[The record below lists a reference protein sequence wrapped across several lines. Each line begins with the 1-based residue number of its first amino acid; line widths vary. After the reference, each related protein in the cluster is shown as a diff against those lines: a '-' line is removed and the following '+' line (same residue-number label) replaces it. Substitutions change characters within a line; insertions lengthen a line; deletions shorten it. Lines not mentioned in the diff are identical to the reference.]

1 MKFTTQQQADLY
13 GSTLM
18 RNDGVIEI
26 ATGLSVTTRKWKN
39 EKIEWSVLVAKL
51 KKEHRTNE
59 TLREFLAAPKDQ
71 QLSIKD
77 VGGYVG
83 GFLKNGIRR
92 PGYVLRRQLITLDL
106 DFAYTD
112 FWDDFCMLY
121 SNAAVLHGTHK
132 NSNTSPRYRLI
143 CPLNRPVTPEEYI
156 AISRRIAGNLGI
168 ELFDNST
175 FEPSRLMF
183 WPSNPVDIDY
193 YFKFQDGPWFD
204 ADELLGSY
212 EDWHDA
218 SSWPSADS
226 QIDAKNEKAK
236 KQEDPDNK
244 KGIIGA
250 FCHSYSIQEAIETF
264 LPDVYSKA
272 SLPDRYTYT
281 KGSTSAGMIVY
292 EDKFAFSHHGT
303 DPAGGRLCNAFDLV
317 RIHKFGE
324 LDKGGEEGT
333 QRPSLLAMED
343 LARADKKVKLYIAK
357 NNIVDAKYDFA
368 GDDGVDNIELS
379 DTEWMGDMEV
389 DRGGVYKPSA
399 TNLNLIF
406 THDPRLKSLFRLN
419 DFDNKVYV
427 YGTLPWRRIT
437 KPEPIR
443 NVDYAGVR
451 NYIEIIYGIVSSG
464 KVDDA
469 LALECERNHFH
480 PVREYLSNLEW
491 DGTNRIN
498 TLLIELFG
506 TKDNAYTRE
515 ALRKTLVGAISRVF
529 KPGCKFDLV
538 LTLISSTQGTGKSS
552 FFRALGKNW
561 FSDTFLTVQGKDAFE
576 QLQGTWIMEMAEL
589 AGLKKAD
596 VESVKH
602 FISKQS
608 DQFRPAYARV
618 PETFPRQCVFV
629 ATTNEVAFLRDSTG
643 NRRFMPIDVAEL
655 RLLDNKKLLAFID
668 NKELIDQIWAE
679 AMELYR
685 AKEPL
690 YLSKEAEE
698 VAKGEQEL
706 HEDIDPRVGVI
717 EEYLSRLVPENW
729 RKMDIFERKNWLAD
743 ELSSGTE
750 EQKEVCA
757 MQVWVEALGKQ
768 RDDFDRYNS
777 KELNNVLRSI
787 GGWEMTDETRR
798 FSLYGKQRVYRK
810 CRKS

>member
-1 MKFTTQQQADLY
+1 MK
-13 GSTLM
+13 
-18 RNDGVIEI
+18 NDGTVEI
-26 ATGLSVTTRKWKN
+26 AIGLSILTRKWKN
-39 EKIEWSVLVAKL
+39 TKIEWSELVAKL
-51 KKEHRTNE
+51 KEEHRTNE

-71 QLSIKD
+71 QLQIKD

-83 GFLKNGIRR
+83 GYLKAGLRR
-92 PGYVLRRQLITLDL
+92 PDHVLRRQLITLDL

-112 FWDDFCMLY
+112 FWDDFCMIY
-121 SNAAVLHGTHK
+121 NNAAVLHGTHK

-143 CPLNRPVTPEEYI
+143 CPLDRPVTPEEYI
-156 AISRRIAGNLGI
+156 AISRRIAGTLGI
-168 ELFDNST
+168 DLFDNST
-175 FEPSRLMF
+175 FEPNRLMF
-183 WPSNPVDIDY
+183 WPSNPSDIDY
-193 YFKFQDGPWFD
+193 YFKFQDGPWFN
-204 ADELLGSY
+204 ADEILASY
-212 EDWHDA
+212 TDWTDV
-218 SSWPSADS
+218 SSWPSAES
-226 QIDAKNEKAK
+226 QIDARNEKAK
-236 KQEDPDNK
+236 KQEDPDTK
-244 KGIIGA
+244 RGIVGA
-250 FCHSYSIQEAIETF
+250 FCHSYSISEAIETF
-264 LPDVYSKA
+264 LPDVYIKCSI
-272 SLPDRYTYT
+272 PDRYTYA
-281 KGSTSAGMIVY
+281 KGSTAAGMIVY
-292 EDKFAFSHHGT
+292 EDKFAYSHHGT

-317 RIHKFGE
+317 RIHKFGD

-343 LARADKKVKLYIAK
+343 LARADKKVKVYIAK
-357 NNIVDAKYDFA
+357 NNLTDAKYDFA
-368 GDDGVDNIELS
+368 DVTEDNAIEIS
-379 DTEWMGDMEV
+379 DTEWMAEMEV
-389 DRGGVYKPSA
+389 ERSGGYKPSA

-406 THDPRLKSLFRLN
+406 THDLRLKRLFRLN

-427 YGTLPWRRIT
+427 YGTLPWRKVT

-469 LALECERNHFH
+469 LMLECERNHFH
-480 PVREYLSNLEW
+480 PVRDYLRNLDW
-491 DGTNRIN
+491 DGKNRVD
-498 TLLIELFG
+498 TLLIDLFG
-506 TKDNAYTRE
+506 VEDNAYTRE

-552 FFRALGKNW
+552 FFRALGKAW

-589 AGLKKAD
+589 AGLKRAD

-618 PETFPRQCVFV
+618 PETFQRQCVFV

-643 NRRFMPIDVAEL
+643 NRRFMPIDVNEL
-655 RLLDNKKLLAFID
+655 RLLDNKKLMAFI
-668 NKELIDQIWAE
+668 NSPEEIDQVWAE

-685 AKEPL
+685 ANEPL

-698 VAKGEQEL
+698 KAKGEQLL

-717 EEYLSRLVPENW
+717 EEYLNRLVPDNW
-729 RKMDIFERKNWLAD
+729 DKMDIFERKNWLAD
-743 ELSSGTE
+743 ELSVGTVQQTE
-750 EQKEVCA
+750 ICA
-757 MQVWVEALGKQ
+757 MQVWVEALGKT

-777 KELNNVLRSI
+777 RELNNVLRSI
-787 GGWEMTDETRR
+787 KGWDMTDEARR
-798 FSLYGKQRVYRK
+798 FNLYGKQRVYKR
-810 CRKS
+810 CPEL